1 MPKMKTNAAAKKRFK
16 KLKSGK
22 VKRMCSMRRHILTKK
37 TRKKKRNLR
46 QGGYINKSDLK
57 SVLGLLPN

>member
-22 VKRMCSMRRHILTKK
+22 VKRMCSLRRHILTKK
-37 TRKKKRNLR
+37 TRKRKRNLR
-46 QGGYINKSDLK
+46 QGGYIHKTNLK
-57 SVLGLLPN
+57 SVLELLPN